1 MSGSDSSTVHR
12 PQTASV
18 ADSRPLW
25 LRRIEEQVHAF
36 DRALWMVPSMART
49 KLTDDLRA
57 HLLSEAD
64 HGGKAP
70 HDSVATAI
78 LRLGSMTTMVAGAR
92 RLYGLRWELRL
103 LRAVLLGIA
112 VTATTPLVGSMVLL
126 TTPLVIL
133 VLALAGMEMGLG
145 ESLAVDG
152 LVCGVRLAP
161 LSFAIV
167 TGASLGST
175 LAIAAYGTSTA
186 LLLLPGPLAAHL
198 RHLQLQSAVRQA
210 GTKGSPPTRP
220 PREPRIDP
228 KVTRVLAAV
237 DD

>member
-133 VLALAGMEMGLG
+133 VLALAGMEMGLDDRDRRFG
-145 ESLAVDG
+145 CD
-152 LVCGVRLAP
+152 R
-161 LSFAIV
+161 
-167 TGASLGST
+167 
-175 LAIAAYGTSTA
+175 AIAAVLLGLDRSRLSSGGYRRCHPQHDWSTA
-186 LLLLPGPLAAHL
+186 RLRRFPRGLSVPG
-198 RHLQLQSAVRQA
+198 QSEDI
-210 GTKGSPPTRP
+210 GSQ
-220 PREPRIDP
+220 PR
-228 KVTRVLAAV
+228 
-237 DD
+237 